1 MNPEK
6 SPAKTCRL
14 CSEQS
19 PPDHRAYTVLTEV
32 LNAVAL
38 DDSLRTSIIPDDV
51 MRTTSRDWRNIQRQ
65 HVPVKF
71 KGYEPAEM
79 VRSKLEMFVRDGFR
93 VSEVNLSS
101 GRRGPPLPGH
111 VRIGDEG
118 MRMLSAVLMKC
129 PLDTLDIS
137 GAGLS
142 DRGAIPLA
150 LVARWSPLLTKLVLD
165 HNELGD
171 PGATTLGNSL
181 RHCPSLEILSVNHI
195 NMEPEGF
202 FAITDA
208 LVDFSRAQ
216 RVSVFKSLSANN
228 NYIVGGREEDT
239 DDRTYEL
246 KEPFYS
252 ALYNLTDNCSN
263 LQVLDLGDNSIINL
277 REITQALRHATK
289 LTSLHL
295 NNNELDFD
303 GQDPRHLEQF
313 MCALETHPSLTELDL
328 SLNEIFGPVYDRLAQ
343 VLPRRTTLAV
353 LNLSDT
359 NLTDREVLYSTSHT
373 GTMSD
378 AVARSPHLTS
388 LNLEWNS
395 LSADGLN
402 ALRQAWLHDDDGLY
416 LHPQRPSYD
425 DSDA

>member
-6 SPAKTCRL
+6 IRAKICRL
-14 CSEQS
+14 CAEQS
-19 PPDHRAYTVLTEV
+19 PPNHRAYTVLTEV

-118 MRMLSAVLMKC
+118 MKILSAVLMKC

-150 LVARWSPLLTKLVLD
+150 LVAGWSPLLTKLVLD

-171 PGATTLGNSL
+171 PGAATLGNAL

-195 NMEPEGF
+195 NMEPTGF

-208 LVDFSRAQ
+208 LVDCSRAQ
-216 RVSVFKSLSANN
+216 RASVFKSLSANN

-252 ALYNLTDNCSN
+252 ALYNLTDWCSN

-277 REITQALRHATK
+277 REITQALRRATQ
-289 LTSLHL
+289 LTTLHL
-295 NNNELDFD
+295 DRNDFDFD

-328 SLNEIFGPVYDRLAQ
+328 SLNQISPVYDRLAQ
-343 VLPRRTTLAV
+343 VLPRCTKLAV

-359 NLTDREVLYSTSHT
+359 NLSDDEA

-388 LNLEWNS
+388 LNLRWNYMS
-395 LSADGLN
+395 IDGVH
-402 ALRQAWLHDDDGLY
+402 ALRQAWLHDDDALD
-416 LHPQRPSYD
+416 LDNQFLSD
-425 DSDA
+425 DSDNSDA

>member
-6 SPAKTCRL
+6 TPAKICRL
-14 CSEQS
+14 CAETSL
-19 PPDHRAYTVLTEV
+19 PDHRAYTVLTEV

-38 DDSLRTSIIPDDV
+38 DDSLRTSIIPDDM

-93 VSEVNLSS
+93 VSEVNMSS
-101 GRRGPPLPGH
+101 GRRGPPLLGH

-118 MRMLSAVLMKC
+118 MKMLSAVLMKC

-165 HNELGD
+165 YNELGD
-171 PGATTLGNSL
+171 PGATTLGNAL

-208 LVDFSRAQ
+208 LVDCSRAQ
-216 RVSVFKSLSANN
+216 HASVFKSLSANN
-228 NYIVGGREEDT
+228 NYIVGGMEEDT
-239 DDRTYEL
+239 DDRNYEL

-252 ALYNLTDNCSN
+252 ALYNLTDQCSN
-263 LQVLDLGDNSIINL
+263 LQVLDLGGNSIINL
-277 REITQALRHATK
+277 WEITQALRHATQ

-295 NNNELDFD
+295 DNNEFDFD
-303 GQDPRHLEQF
+303 GQDPRHLEKF

-328 SLNEIFGPVYDRLAQ
+328 SLNEIWGPVYNRLAQ
-343 VLPRRTTLAV
+343 VLPRCTTLAV
-353 LNLSDT
+353 LDLSDT
-359 NLTDREVLYSTSHT
+359 TLTDGEA

-378 AVARSPHLTS
+378 AVAQSPHLTS
-388 LNLEWNS
+388 LNLRWNHMS
-395 LSADGLN
+395 VDGMN
-402 ALRQAWLHDDDGLY
+402 ALRQAWLNDDDGLD
-416 LHPQRPSYD
+416 LRNQSPPD
-425 DSDA
+425 DSDNSDA